1 MSTLLLVI
9 FIISVVLLIPTILM
23 QSGSGAEA
31 GMFGSDLTLGA
42 FGAKTS
48 EVLVKF
54 TRWLVIIFLASA
66 FLFTLIKM
74 RENSLAPVTPKVN
87 NSQAAPQ
94 SAAPADADTAAP
106 QDSPAPL
113 ENTPL
118 EIPIQQ

>member
-1 MSTLLLVI
+1 MSTLLLVV

-54 TRWLVIIFLASA
+54 TRWLVVIFLASA
-66 FLFTLIKM
+66 FLYTFLKV
-74 RENSLAPVTPKVN
+74 RENSLAPSPAPRVN
-87 NSQAAPQ
+87 TAPAPE
-94 SAAPADADTAAP
+94 AAPADT
-106 QDSPAPL
+106 QPALP
-113 ENTPL
+113 ESTTPL
-118 EIPIQQ
+118 EIPSPQ

>member
-9 FIISVVLLIPTILM
+9 FILSVVLLIPTILM

-54 TRWLVIIFLASA
+54 TRWLVVIFMASA
-66 FLFTLIKM
+66 FLYTYIAVK
-74 RENSLAPVTPKVN
+74 ENSLAPTNTPKVN
-87 NSQAAPQ
+87 T
-94 SAAPADADTAAP
+94 APAPTTETAP
-106 QDSPAPL
+106 QDTQSPAPESQPAPL
-113 ENTPL
+113 E
-118 EIPIQQ
+118 IPNPQ